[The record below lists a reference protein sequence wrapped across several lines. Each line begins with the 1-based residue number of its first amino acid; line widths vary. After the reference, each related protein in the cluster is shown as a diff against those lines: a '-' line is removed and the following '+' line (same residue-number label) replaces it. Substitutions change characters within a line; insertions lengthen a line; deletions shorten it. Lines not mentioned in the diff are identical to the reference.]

1 MAPPLSALAD
11 PPPLQRHR
19 QARYAIPMKLLK
31 RYSVEIAVTL
41 FFACLFGGAFWLTTG
56 GVA

>member
-1 MAPPLSALAD
+1 
-11 PPPLQRHR
+11 
-19 QARYAIPMKLLK
+19 MKLLK